1 MPPDVTKRL
10 LNVDE
15 FIQMAE
21 RGILMP
27 NERVELI
34 RGEMIEMSPIG
45 THHQSTVDSLNAL
58 LTVITYKKAIVR
70 AQGPVFLD
78 EYSLPQPDLAL
89 LKYRDDYYRTKHPGP
104 EDIVLLIEVSKT
116 SYDFDKKVKAPLYAE
131 AGISEYW
138 IIDLERQ
145 RIEIF
150 RNPAEGVYQSV
161 ISAGKAEEI
170 SIEALGLN
178 FQVSE
183 ILF

>member
-21 RGILMP
+21 QGILLP
-27 NERVELI
+27 GERVELI

-45 THHQSTVDSLNAL
+45 SHHQSTVDSLNAL

-70 AQGPVFLD
+70 TQGPVFLD
-78 EYSLPQPDLAL
+78 EYSLPQPDLSL
-89 LKYRDDYYRTKHPGP
+89 LKYRNDFYRAKHPGP
-104 EDIVLLIEVSKT
+104 EDIALLIEVSKT
-116 SYDFDKKVKAPLYAE
+116 SYDFDRKVKAPLYAE
-131 AGISEYW
+131 AGIPEYW

-150 RNPAEGVYQSV
+150 REPQNGAYQSV
-161 ISAGKAEEI
+161 ISAGKTDEI
-170 SIEALGLN
+170 SVEALNLT